1 MPAVVATAAMAAM
14 IVASCADDGPG
25 IVVLPPPAPVVAT
38 TVPSTGAESDLA
50 LDTGSPVPVA
60 PNGQSVRVQS
70 LDNTF
75 RPDTVEITAGTEVV
89 FTNDGRNDHD
99 VIASDGA
106 AWGVVA
112 EMFAP
117 GNEYRHVFTLPGEY
131 PYYCSIHGTADFG
144 MIGTI
149 VVTG

>member
-1 MPAVVATAAMAAM
+1 VFRSWRAAAALVAVVLAVSA
-14 IVASCADDGPG
+14 CADDGPR
-25 IVVLPPPAPVVAT
+25 LAT
-38 TVPSTGAESDLA
+38 ARAD
-50 LDTGSPVPVA
+50 

-75 RPDTVEITAGTEVV
+75 RPDAVEVTAGTEVV

-106 AWGVVA
+106 DWGVAA

-117 GNEYRHVFTLPGEY
+117 GDEYRHVFTLPGEY
-131 PYYCSIHGTADFG
+131 PFYCSIHGTAEFG